1 MSEVKSKFYVLIFI
15 SLALAVVTSSL
26 NIHTDS
32 KSVIYG
38 LSALGLILGA
48 YVSIKKPKENKGF

>member
-1 MSEVKSKFYVLIFI
+1 MKSKFYVLIFI